1 MFREIENNIETK
13 TKSKQST
20 WTKTLKYKHWNLEE
34 HKTEQGGF
42 AERERE
48 NVVTWAEVGADELTD
63 VGAGDSWGCQ
73 WC

>member
-1 MFREIENNIETK
+1 MFREIEKNIETQ

-42 AERERE
+42 MKGERE
-48 NVVTWAEVGADELTD
+48 NVITWAKVGF
-63 VGAGDSWGCQ
+63 
-73 WC
+73 